1 MINPSTPRKFVILDN
16 GCGMDATRAQT
27 DGHYGLMFMRER
39 VGQLKGSISIDS
51 VIGTGTKLTVKMP
64 YE

>member
-1 MINPSTPRKFVILDN
+1 
-16 GCGMDATRAQT
+16 MDATRAQT